1 MNHMALIMGYK
12 LFRSLHIRHKEQ
24 ATEVFQSHGC
34 KFNDAVFPICPI
46 NKHITVFEW
55 LDNVST
61 KIMILI
67 YRKKFSLERGQYQE
81 HQSISISPLGETILG
96 RSKNCETNFENFEK
110 WKISTRVLHLYL
122 ISDQQKSY

>member
-1 MNHMALIMGYK
+1 MNHMAFIIGYQ
-12 LFRSLHIRHKEQ
+12 LFRSIHIRYKEQ

-34 KFNDAVFPICPI
+34 NFNDAVYPICPI

-61 KIMILI
+61 QNHDSELSQ
-67 YRKKFSLERGQYQE
+67 FFFLERCRYQE
-81 HQSISISPLGETILG
+81 HQSISTSPLGETILG

-110 WKISTRVLHLYL
+110 
-122 ISDQQKSY
+122 